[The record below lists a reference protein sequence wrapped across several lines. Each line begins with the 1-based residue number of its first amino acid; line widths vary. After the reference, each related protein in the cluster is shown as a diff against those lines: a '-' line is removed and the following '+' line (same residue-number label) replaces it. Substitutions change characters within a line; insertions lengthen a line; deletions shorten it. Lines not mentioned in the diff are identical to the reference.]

1 MEFFWRWSWHRIP
14 NTAQVRIENALFQIL
29 GKVNKMA
36 TELEGTEAAVE
47 RLEKLVA
54 GVAVQLVEI
63 TTALNNATSA
73 NDPVRLAEVNRRL
86 GALTKTLLDA
96 GNTADITPETPLEP
110 PPVVE
115 PPVDLPPGETP
126 V

>member
-1 MEFFWRWSWHRIP
+1 MEFFWRWSWRRIP

-36 TELEGTEAAVE
+36 TELEKTEAAVE

-73 NDPVRLAEVNRRL
+73 NDPVRMAEVNRRL
-86 GALTKTLLDA
+86 GALTKSLLDA
-96 GNTADITPETPLEP
+96 GTASDITPETPLEP
-110 PPVVE
+110 PVVVE